1 MAAAGKGFTVVIHR
15 DGALESRQIR
25 IPRWAY
31 RTLVTLGTILGIFI
45 VAVIVLYGPIVTAAG
60 KAPLLQLEVNRLT
73 RENRRVQELAQ
84 RLDEAEARY
93 AHLRGMLGANV
104 VPPARGDAD
113 TAPRATSDERL
124 YVGPP
129 FFARAPDAAG
139 GADSSGPTVPSR
151 WPLTVRSY
159 RTRGLASGDSLER
172 HAGLDLAVPVGS
184 DVRASGGGLVGRTG
198 SDSAYGLFVML
209 RHPDGYETM
218 YGHLSRV
225 LVQRGDRVREGQVIA
240 LTGNS
245 GRSTA
250 PHLHFE
256 VRRGGRSVDPLSL
269 VREGN

>member
-15 DGALESRQIR
+15 DGALESRQLR

-31 RTLVTLGTILGIFI
+31 RALVTLGSVLGVCAI
-45 VAVIVLYGPIVTAAG
+45 VVLVMYGPILAAAG
-60 KAPLLQLEVNRLT
+60 RAPLLQLEVDRLT
-73 RENRRVQELAQ
+73 RENRRVQDLAQ

-104 VPPARGDAD
+104 VPPARGDSV
-113 TAPRATSDERL
+113 PRAASEERL

-129 FFARAPDAAG
+129 MFARAPDAAR
-139 GADSSGPTVPSR
+139 GADSSGPTIPSR

-184 DVRASGGGLVGRTG
+184 DVRASGGGRVGQTG

-209 RHPDGYETM
+209 LHPDGYQTM

-225 LVQRGDRVREGQVIA
+225 LVRRGDRVREGQVIA

-256 VRRGGRSVDPLSL
+256 VRRDGRSVDPLSL

>member
-1 MAAAGKGFTVVIHR
+1 MAAASKGFTVVIHR

-31 RTLVTLGTILGIFI
+31 RTLVTLGGVLAVFT
-45 VAVIVLYGPIVTAAG
+45 VVVIVMYGPILAAAG
-60 KAPLLQLEVNRLT
+60 RAPLLKRDVDRLT
-73 RENRRVQELAQ
+73 RENRRVHELAQ

-113 TAPRATSDERL
+113 SALRATSDERL

-129 FFARAPDAAG
+129 MFARAPEAAG
-139 GADSSGPTVPSR
+139 GADSSGPTIPSR

-159 RTRGLASGDSLER
+159 RTRGLASGDTLER

-184 DVRASGGGLVGRTG
+184 DVRASGGGVVGQTG

-209 RHPDGYETM
+209 RHSDGFETM

-225 LVQRGDRVREGQVIA
+225 LVQGGDRVREGQVVA

-256 VRRGGRSVDPLSL
+256 VRRNGRSVDPLSL

>member
-25 IPRWAY
+25 IARWAY
-31 RTLVTLGTILGIFI
+31 RTLVTLGTILGIFVI
-45 VAVIVLYGPIVTAAG
+45 AVIVLYGPIVTAAG

-104 VPPARGDAD
+104 VPPARGAAD

-159 RTRGLASGDSLER
+159 RTRGPAARAGRGPPARPACRSVSRTDQPRATTARAIRAIARSSASDSSARAWPADSAPESRSCWTGLGSLRRRMAFATVERSRPTDSAMSACDSLNS
-172 HAGLDLAVPVGS
+172 A
-184 DVRASGGGLVGRTG
+184 AS
-198 SDSAYGLFVML
+198 
-209 RHPDGYETM
+209 
-218 YGHLSRV
+218 
-225 LVQRGDRVREGQVIA
+225 
-240 LTGNS
+240 
-245 GRSTA
+245 RS
-250 PHLHFE
+250 
-256 VRRGGRSVDPLSL
+256 
-269 VREGN
+269 